1 MPSIWGY
8 DINCVTSLPTSPQV
22 CLFSSAGSH
31 GNMVRNHKWTSSGQN
46 WGIPGESKMP
56 GLEDPESGASPT
68 GQMAAAT
75 QAGLGGLLPFCLQ
88 SFFFYKQYIQL
99 WCDDFKGSRR
109 LCATG
114 RLLGSC
120 MVRSLPRSHHYLLK
134 EVRSTLS
141 PPSDALAARL

>member
-8 DINCVTSLPTSPQV
+8 DINCITSLPTSPQV

-46 WGIPGESKMP
+46 WGIQNAWSRGSRIGCLPHRTDG
-56 GLEDPESGASPT
+56 GCHT
-68 GQMAAAT
+68 GRAGRAT
-75 QAGLGGLLPFCLQ
+75 AFLSSVFLLLQ
-88 SFFFYKQYIQL
+88 TVYTVV
-99 WCDDFKGSRR
+99 WCDDFNGSRR

-120 MVRSLPRSHHYLLK
+120 MVRSLPTSHHYLLK